1 MRIAGIRGIAAA
13 LTLSLLSA
21 CAAAPR
27 GDIYQRPLAANPS
40 AFVAAEIGFAQLA
53 EQKGQWAAFRETA
66 HPDALMFV
74 PERVVARDWLRQQH
88 EPAEPLRWQPHA
100 VYYSCDGNVGVTSG
114 AWQKGGETGFFNSVW
129 LRDDKGKLHWALR
142 MGDRLDS
149 PRIAPDFIATRKAAC
164 KPRRE
169 ALPPPGGNPAAAMV
183 AGMAK
188 DATLEWDVSADSR
201 GKPRLIV
208 RLWNGEAME
217 NVIDDRVEGAG
228 LP

>member
-1 MRIAGIRGIAAA
+1 MRAGTIGGFAAA
-13 LTLSLLSA
+13 LTLALLSA

-53 EQKGQWAAFRETA
+53 EQKGEGAAYRETA
-66 HPDALMFV
+66 HPDALIFA
-74 PERVVARDWLRQQH
+74 PEQMLVRDWLKQPKV
-88 EPAEPLRWQPHA
+88 PAGSLRWQPHA
-100 VYYSCDGNVGVTSG
+100 VYYSCDGNVGVTNG
-114 AWQKGGETGFFNSVW
+114 AWQKGGETGFFDSVW
-129 LRDDKGKLHWALR
+129 LRDDKGKLRWVLR
-142 MGDRLDS
+142 LGDRLDS
-149 PRIAPDFIATRKAAC
+149 PRAAPDFIATRKAEC

-169 ALPPPGGNPAAAMV
+169 VPPPGANPSAAMA

-188 DATLEWDVSADSR
+188 DATLEWDVSVDSQ
-201 GKPRLIV
+201 GKSRLIV

-217 NVIDDRVEGAG
+217 NVIDDQVDGAG